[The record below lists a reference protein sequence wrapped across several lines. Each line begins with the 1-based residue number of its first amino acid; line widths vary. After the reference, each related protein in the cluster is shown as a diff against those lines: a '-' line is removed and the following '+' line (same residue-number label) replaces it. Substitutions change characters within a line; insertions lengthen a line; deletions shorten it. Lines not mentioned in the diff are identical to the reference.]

1 MITVGL
7 LIVAIIAMIAGHI
20 FKVKRWGLLV
30 SVYETPSFGTLLNSL
45 SIGHFVNTL
54 VPFRLGDVIRIVN
67 SGKKMK
73 NGIPFSIATVISD
86 LYIDFL
92 TIGGMFFVLSLIGK
106 GGQDLLQFARG
117 YANLFYLVACLT
129 VVCIL
134 ARKTIKKLI
143 AWGTQIFNETI
154 QFNLLYTTYLAIVSF
169 KDIVYKI
176 DKLKFSMYT
185 IAIWSSYVLSYVL
198 FAEALQASGAQ
209 FIASEVF
216 LILFNQFNLLSI
228 KGPSFSLWG
237 MYMILPLIVCFLL
250 SKVVKSESS
259 TKETF
264 ALPQASDADKM
275 SFLKIYYEEN
285 NRDYVRNYL
294 EINKDVTVIS
304 DNSAGSNASTV
315 VIMRDGKM
323 YFRKYAFGQDGKKLA
338 EQVEWIKKNQKR
350 IPLPSVCHDVEEE
363 NYCVYDMPFYANSI
377 GLFQYI
383 HTMPIEKSWEIIQ
396 KALDDLK
403 TGLYTQHV
411 VKADEKSMNKYID
424 SKIEKNVMRIQNES
438 RLISNLEKYDTIN
451 VNGIELKTLKN
462 YQDMLNK
469 HHLKKVFEND
479 IYSEIH
485 GDLTVE
491 NIVCLLDDK
500 EIDVEEAEMK
510 IIPQDY
516 YFIDPNTGNIHDSMF
531 LDYAKLLQSLHG
543 NYEFLMKVTS
553 VNVEKNSISY
563 LLTKSEAYSVLYKKV
578 KEYLYKNFSRED
590 VLSIYYHEIVHW
602 LRLMPYKISKNE
614 KLSVVFYSGLLQI
627 LADVREIENEK

>member
-1 MITVGL
+1 MSWLGL
-7 LIVAIIAMIAGHI
+7 LIIAIAAMIAGHI

-30 SVYETPSFGTLLNSL
+30 SVYETPSFGSLLNSL
-45 SIGHFVNTL
+45 SVGHFVNAL
-54 VPFRLGDVIRIVN
+54 IPFRIGDVIRVIS

-92 TIGGMFFVLSLIGK
+92 TIGGMFFVLSLIGR
-106 GGQDLLQFARG
+106 GGEELLQFARG
-117 YANLFYLVACLT
+117 YVNLFYLVAICT
-129 VVCIL
+129 IVCIL
-134 ARKTIKKLI
+134 SKKQIKKCI
-143 AWGTQIFNETI
+143 AWVAKIFNETI

-185 IAIWSSYVLSYVL
+185 IFIWSSYVLSYVV
-198 FAEALQASGAQ
+198 FAEALQTSGAYV
-209 FIASEVF
+209 IASEVF
-216 LILFNQFNLLSI
+216 LILFDQFNLLSI
-228 KGPSFSLWG
+228 KGSSFSLWG
-237 MYMILPLIVCFLL
+237 MYMILPLIVCFLI
-250 SKVVKSESS
+250 SKVIKSETSK
-259 TKETF
+259 KETF

-315 VIMRDGKM
+315 LIMKNGRM

-338 EQVEWIKKNQKR
+338 EQVEWIKKNQKY
-350 IPLPSVCHDVEEE
+350 IPLPSVCYDAAEE

-383 HTMPIEKSWEIIQ
+383 HTMPIEKSWGILQ

-403 TGLYTQHV
+403 AGIYTQHV
-411 VKADEKSMNKYID
+411 SCADEKSMDKYID
-424 SKIEKNVMRIQNES
+424 SKIEKNITKILNEC
-438 RLISNLEKYDTIN
+438 RLISNLEKYDTVN
-451 VNGIELKTLKN
+451 VNGVELKTLKN
-462 YQDMLNK
+462 YQDMLRK
-469 HHLKKVFEND
+469 SHLKKIFRND
-479 IYSEIH
+479 MYSEIH

-500 EIDVEEAEMK
+500 EIDIEEAQQK
-510 IIPQDY
+510 VIPKDY

-543 NYEFLMKVTS
+543 NYEFLMKVNS
-553 VNVEKNSISY
+553 VEIDGNAISY
-563 LLTKSEAYSVLYKKV
+563 LLTKSEAYSVLYRKF
-578 KEYLYKNFSRED
+578 KEYLKKNFSKND

-627 LADVREIENEK
+627 LADVKELENER